1 MTTQPNPIA
10 TVLYTPDGQPV
21 YATVTPGPAAPLAV
35 VPTHPARQPSVISG
49 AASVPYYEP
58 TPLPP
63 MAVHAPAGYS
73 PGRDPWVIRL
83 LAGGIGLGAA
93 SVGLSFLFAA
103 LAAATTA
110 IALLLGVLAVFW
122 LLAHSGGSGRGGA
135 VNLTVHNRM
144 NNRNR

>member
-1 MTTQPNPIA
+1 VNPEPNPIP

-21 YATVTPGPAAPLAV
+21 YATVTPGLAAPLAV
-35 VPTHPARQPSVISG
+35 IPAHTVPQPTVIPG
-49 AASVPYYEP
+49 AAPLPYYQP

-63 MAVHAPAGYS
+63 TAVQAPTGYS
-73 PGRDPWVIRL
+73 PARDPWVIRL

-93 SVGLSFLFAA
+93 GVGLSFLFAA

-110 IALLLGVLAVFW
+110 IGLLLGVVAVVW

-135 VNLTVHNRM
+135 VNVTVHNRM